1 MQRPEEGF
9 QIGLTLEEHD
19 REKERFLQHTTFLMQ
34 QKQVGYEVQTTAML
48 KRGNDIDKQL
58 QDIMRVKEMDMMI

>member
-1 MQRPEEGF
+1 
-9 QIGLTLEEHD
+9 
-19 REKERFLQHTTFLMQ
+19 MQ

>member
-1 MQRPEEGF
+1 MEPTYEYEGHRYGSLQRPEEGF

-34 QKQVGYEVQTTAML
+34 QKQVGYEV
-48 KRGNDIDKQL
+48 
-58 QDIMRVKEMDMMI
+58 